1 MQAEN
6 PSNIFFYLIFIGATI
21 GLLFVGSLANKEP
34 HPENSGHTTLKS
46 VREQSQANHA
56 ETKKVEASTS
66 KAPKLKEQKFLK
78 PTPKEEFTEEMKAKM
93 ASMSQKGDAPEKAVH
108 EEEPE
113 TAMASV
119 SKPEKPVTEPEE
131 TQAMET
137 GVSFVKSSSD
147 YFAQLRKAYN
157 ETVLSKIENGDIR
170 RDVIIRYYVHPPDG
184 NKVYAL
190 EELGFY
196 IHERPVE
203 GSLISYESN
212 AVFYGDNVSESELK
226 LVVYN
231 LLKEGM
237 PIKRIAKSQYHDGWK
252 ASSIEI
258 GTDTT
263 ATSKSIITADELQ
276 GMSF

>member
-6 PSNIFFYLIFIGATI
+6 PSKIFFYLIFIGATI

-46 VREQSQANHA
+46 VREQSQANHKETNKMA
-56 ETKKVEASTS
+56 EVTSEA
-66 KAPKLKEQKFLK
+66 PNLKEQKHLK

-93 ASMSQKGDAPEKAVH
+93 ASMTQKSDAPEKAVR

-113 TAMASV
+113 NAMASV
-119 SKPEKPVTEPEE
+119 TKPEETITEPEE
-131 TQAMET
+131 TQAVET
-137 GVSFVKSSSD
+137 EVSFVKSSSD
-147 YFAQLRKAYN
+147 YFAQLRKEYN
-157 ETVLSKIENGDIR
+157 ETVLSKIESGDIR
-170 RDVIIRYYVHPPDG
+170 RDVIVRYYVHPPDG
-184 NKVYAL
+184 NKVYSL

-203 GSLISYESN
+203 GPLISYESN

-237 PIKRIAKSQYHDGWK
+237 PIKQIAKSQYHDGWK

-263 ATSKSIITADELQ
+263 ATSKSIITPDELQ